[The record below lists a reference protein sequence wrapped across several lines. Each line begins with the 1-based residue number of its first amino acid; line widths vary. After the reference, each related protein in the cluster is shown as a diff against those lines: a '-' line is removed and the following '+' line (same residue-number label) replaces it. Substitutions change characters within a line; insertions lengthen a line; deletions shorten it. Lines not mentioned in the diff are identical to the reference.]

1 LLGKGVGLHGVYLL
15 CQKRKAI
22 VRGCA
27 FPFQRWRRSI
37 AIFEK
42 RCWVMDPLESV
53 LNVLLGLVLG
63 TLGGLF
69 GIGGGLI
76 AIPVLGV
83 LFDLDQQLAQGTALV
98 MVVPNVLLAI
108 WRYHQRNRIDIR
120 HAAALAIS
128 SFCLAI
134 AGSSIAVSLDPA
146 RMRIAFVGFLL
157 ALALYNLFRLVQR
170 PAQCS
175 GELRH
180 PWPWLTA
187 LGGAAG
193 ALGGLFGVG
202 GAVLAT
208 PVLTSVFGT
217 SQVVAQGL
225 SLSLAAPSTGVTL
238 ATYALHDQVNWA
250 LGLPLAVGGLLS
262 ISLGVKL
269 AHTLPE
275 RMLRVLFSA
284 FLVFSAIMLGYET

>member
-1 LLGKGVGLHGVYLL
+1 MDLLE
-15 CQKRKAI
+15 
-22 VRGCA
+22 
-27 FPFQRWRRSI
+27 I
-37 AIFEK
+37 A
-42 RCWVMDPLESV
+42 
-53 LNVLLGLVLG
+53 LNALLGLVLG

-83 LFDLDQQLAQGTALV
+83 LFGLDQQLAQGTALV

-108 WRYHQRNRIDIR
+108 WRYHQRNRIEMR
-120 HAAALAIS
+120 HAAALGIS
-128 SFCLAI
+128 SFVLAI
-134 AGSSIAVSLDPA
+134 AGAAIAVSLDPA

-157 ALALYNLFRLVQR
+157 ALALYNLLRLIQR
-170 PAQCS
+170 PVQGT

-180 PWPWLTA
+180 PWPWLAA
-187 LGGAAG
+187 LGAGAG

-225 SLSLAAPSTGVTL
+225 SLSLAAPSTAVTL
-238 ATYALHDQVNWA
+238 ATYAMHDQVNWA

-262 ISLGVKL
+262 ISLGVRL
-269 AHTLPE
+269 AHSLPE
-275 RMLRVLFSA
+275 RTLRILFSG
-284 FLVFSAIMLGYET
+284 FLVFSAIMLGYES